1 MSTTKKIYIRVC
13 GSIQFIVEFFFY
25 DRPNYITIAAYRILK
40 IKADL
45 QDNTDSY
52 SILFIYF

>member
-1 MSTTKKIYIRVC
+1 MWKH
-13 GSIQFIVEFFFY
+13 IVYCRIFFH
-25 DRPNYITIAAYRILK
+25 DRPNYVTIAAYRILK